1 MTQDRDI
8 EVGDEVPEADALDQA
23 RPVAPLSSP
32 EQPVIDV
39 EVPEADAL
47 DQARSVAPP
56 TTSEPSRV
64 DIEVP
69 EADALEQ
76 AQVVTWDDEDAGP
89 D

>member
-8 EVGDEVPEADALDQA
+8 EVGDEVPEADALEQA
-23 RPVAPLSSP
+23 RPVAPLSSA

-39 EVPEADAL
+39 
-47 DQARSVAPP
+47 
-56 TTSEPSRV
+56 
-64 DIEVP
+64 EVP

-76 AQVVTWDDEDAGP
+76 AQVVTWDDEDAES